1 MYCTYQSHTD
11 FLYFQETLET
21 EKTKVK
27 EREKKSTEILQH
39 TAGRLHVS
47 ESLLQVLKQQN
58 SELSQAKS
66 LLEERMKQLT
76 NQLESKNIKQS
87 TAMRARWIIE
97 REAVASTREVLG
109 RGAWGI
115 VHKALYYG
123 APVAVKCLHNLPT
136 ENRALFVREMEIA
149 SHCHHPNVLR
159 FIGATNDDQPWL
171 VTELMDCSLRSLI
184 KQLKKAGD
192 KLREQDIL
200 TLIIDIANGLSY
212 LHGKTPPI
220 VHRDIKS
227 DNVLLKRKGDFWEA
241 KISDYGTANFC
252 SDAMTPNRGTL
263 VYAAPESITSNQQSP
278 KVGINV
284 ILLR

>member
-11 FLYFQETLET
+11 FLYFQVTLET
-21 EKTKVK
+21 EKTKL
-27 EREKKSTEILQH
+27 KKSSELLQH

-58 SELSQAKS
+58 SELSEANS
-66 LLEERMKQLT
+66 LLEERMEQLT

-87 TAMRARWIIE
+87 TAMRASWIIE
-97 REAVASTREVLG
+97 REAVESTNEFLG

-123 APVAVKCLHNLPT
+123 APVAVKCLHNLPP

-159 FIGATNDDQPWL
+159 FIGATHDNDHPWL
-171 VTELMDCSLRSLI
+171 VTELMDRSLRCLI
-184 KQLKKAGD
+184 KQLKKDGD

-200 TLIIDIANGLSY
+200 TLIKDIANGLRY
-212 LHGKTPPI
+212 LHAGKTPPI

-227 DNVLLKRKGDFWEA
+227 DNILLKRKGDFWQA
-241 KISDYGTANFC
+241 KISDYGTANVC